1 MEILKTDNIIL
12 NQPKEGREDV
22 IRRCGRLLVESGYVD
37 ERYIEGMLA
46 RDKAASCAIGNF
58 IAIPHGEIAYK
69 KDIRA
74 TGLCLVTY
82 PEAVD
87 WNGVPVHIAIG
98 IAAKGEEHNDILGN
112 IVDIFEDE
120 EDVQNFLKI
129 TDKAEI
135 HRMLAGAG
143 EAS

>member
-1 MEILKTDNIIL
+1 MEILKNDNIIL
-12 NQPKEGREDV
+12 NAAKEGPEDA
-22 IRRCGRLLVESGYVD
+22 IRRCGRLLADGGYVN

-58 IAIPHGEIAYK
+58 IAIPHGEIDYK
-69 KDIRA
+69 KDINA
-74 TGLCLVTY
+74 TGLVLITY
-82 PEAVD
+82 PQAID
-87 WNGVPVHIAIG
+87 WNGVPVHIVIG

-120 EDVQNFLKI
+120 EDIQNFLRL

-135 HRMLAGAG
+135 LRMLTGDGA
-143 EAS
+143 

>member
-1 MEILKTDNIIL
+1 MEILQTKNIVL
-12 NQPKEGREDV
+12 AQAKEAREDV
-22 IRRCGRLLVESGYVD
+22 VRRAGRMLVESGYVG

-58 IAIPHGEIAYK
+58 IAIPHGEIEYK
-69 KDIRA
+69 KDITA
-74 TGLCLVTY
+74 TGLVLLTY

-87 WNGVPVHIAIG
+87 WGGSPVHIVIG

-135 HRMLAGAG
+135 HKMLTGGA
-143 EAS
+143 A